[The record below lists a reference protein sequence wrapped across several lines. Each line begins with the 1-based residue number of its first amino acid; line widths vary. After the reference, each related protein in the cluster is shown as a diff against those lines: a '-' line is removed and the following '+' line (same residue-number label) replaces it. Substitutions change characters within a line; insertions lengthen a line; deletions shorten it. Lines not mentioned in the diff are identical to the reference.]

1 MTWLTIFNQHKVI
14 VILTKCLV
22 IVILTER
29 LVTVILTKCSAWK
42 NLIELRRNLHNKQF
56 PERGNKTEKS

>member
-1 MTWLTIFNQHKVI
+1 MTCLTIFHQHKVI
-14 VILTKCLV
+14 VILTERLVIVILIKCLV

-29 LVTVILTKCSAWK
+29 SAWK
-42 NLIELRRNLHNKQF
+42 NLVELRRNLHKKQF

>member
-1 MTWLTIFNQHKVI
+1 MTWLTIFNKHK
-14 VILTKCLV
+14 V

-29 LVTVILTKCSAWK
+29 LVIVILTKRSAWK
-42 NLIELRRNLHNKQF
+42 NLVELRRNLHKKQF